1 MTFLCAQAHGV
12 PVYRV
17 DQYAGEFIV
26 TASRAYHAG
35 FNNGYNFAEAVNF
48 GPPAWLGLGRKCVD
62 HYRSVDARAFLYLT
76 RSIDSSCPVS
86 YLFQMF

>member
-1 MTFLCAQAHGV
+1 MTFLSAQAHGV

-62 HYRSVDARAFLYLT
+62 HYRSVDSR
-76 RSIDSSCPVS
+76 
-86 YLFQMF
+86 Q